1 MKSQGQAAETE
12 TCKYKVESQNPLCI
26 QLTTQTP
33 AEFLCPSG
41 LSYAYLT
48 CEMGAKPSP
57 RGCPPKGTD
66 TWTMKNIIKRL
77 GQKCRIVILLQTH
90 YNTFVG

>member
-41 LSYAYLT
+41 LSYTLHVRWVH
-48 CEMGAKPSP
+48 SHP
-57 RGCPPKGTD
+57 REDAHQRERTPG
-66 TWTMKNIIKRL
+66 L
-77 GQKCRIVILLQTH
+77 
-90 YNTFVG
+90 